1 MHQETSPAQSAT
13 NVWHAGCSQ
22 LLAKLTWWWNFAE
35 ETMSTAGE
43 SITKRLES
51 VGRQSAMS
59 EFQHR
64 AESVTPGQETWL
76 DRLQAMIVDQPLR
89 AALFGLGIGAILGA
103 CCFGAYR
110 MRR

>member
-1 MHQETSPAQSAT
+1 
-13 NVWHAGCSQ
+13 
-22 LLAKLTWWWNFAE
+22 
-35 ETMSTAGE
+35 MSTAGE

-51 VGRQSAMS
+51 MGRQSAMS
-59 EFQHR
+59 DFQHR
-64 AESVTPGQETWL
+64 AESLMQAEETWL
-76 DRLQAMIVDQPLR
+76 DRLRVMIVDQPVR